1 MTHGD
6 TRRAEEHMNWN
17 GFESFLK
24 MDTSLFTKKADVS
37 AQRGTYQPKWI
48 FLRES
53 VWDDEFFSERLHVL

>member
-1 MTHGD
+1 
-6 TRRAEEHMNWN
+6 MNWN